1 MMPWRNVAAM
11 LLLTGALALQTGCG
25 DVNDDRVKTGAMRES
40 QSGNGNQQGIGQL
53 GMRSANGGTAR
64 VGSDQLIRIAEQV
77 PGVEDAILAMSGN
90 DVVVGIQVDNEGKRR
105 IAEKQVVSQ
114 LMWQYP
120 EYDYYVTSD
129 SELYNRVRTASRNQT
144 TGQYRT
150 KSVAS
155 DNEISSIV
163 DAIARKSVKP

>member
-1 MMPWRNVAAM
+1 MMPWRNVAAT
-11 LLLTGALALQTGCG
+11 LILSGALALQTGCG
-25 DVNDDRVKTGAMRES
+25 DGRDSRDESGAMREAKEGT
-40 QSGNGNQQGIGQL
+40 GNRQGIGQL
-53 GMRSANGGTAR
+53 SMRSEDGGVAR

-77 PGVEDAILAMSGN
+77 PGVEDAILAISGK
-90 DVVVGIQVDNEGKRR
+90 DVVVGIQVANEGTKR

-120 EYDYYVTSD
+120 EYDYYVTAD
-129 SELYNRVRTASRNQT
+129 SELYNRVRTASQNQT
-144 TGQYRT
+144 TGQYRI

-163 DAIARKSVKP
+163 DAIARKSFRP